1 MSNLI
6 EVDRWENGIYQLET
20 SDPVIGGPDGI
31 DNLQAKQLA
40 NRTQFLKRLVEGG
53 QSNLDAHANAADPHP
68 QYATKADLAQRLAE
82 LVGQSPAALDTLKE
96 LADALGND
104 PNFATT
110 ITNELAKRAAIDS
123 PVFTGTP
130 KGPTPPQFDSS
141 DRLASTGFVQRALG
155 NMQIGTRIQS
165 AANAIFSASHAGGS
179 YTLEVA
185 STTYVLPS
193 LASVKPGATFEYL
206 ATVNA
211 ATVATAGADKMMTGS
226 LVSSSTCVL
235 NNGDTAKFVSDGT
248 YWVLVSGSAA
258 LRLSLGDFGSSL
270 STNGYQKLPSGLIIQ
285 WGLFQINFSSTPQT
299 ASGVVTYP
307 LAFPNG
313 VLSVTATSLSSTPSA
328 YPAPSVVL
336 TSASQ
341 FTAYAYGAVNNAGQ
355 SYYYIA
361 IGR

>member
-1 MSNLI
+1 MSKLV
-6 EVDRWENGIYQLET
+6 ESSQWEEDLYQIET
-20 SDPVIGGPDGI
+20 SDPVEGGPDGVS
-31 DNLQAKQLA
+31 NKQAKQLGG
-40 NRTQFLKRLVEGG
+40 RTRYLKQQVE
-53 QSNLDAHANAADPHP
+53 QSQSGITQHVTASDPHP
-68 QYATKADLAQRLAE
+68 QYATKADLAQE
-82 LVGQSPAALDTLKE
+82 VGNLVGQAPESLNTLKE
-96 LADALGND
+96 FADALGKD

-110 ITNELAKRAAIDS
+110 MTNALALKAPIDS
-123 PVFTGTP
+123 PTFAGTP
-130 KGPTPPQFDSS
+130 KAPMPPQFDSS
-141 DRLASTGFVQRALG
+141 DKVASTAFVQRALG

-270 STNGYQKLPSGLIIQ
+270 ASAGYQKLPSGLIVQ
-285 WGLFQINFSSTPQT
+285 WGAIGNVTTSATS
-299 ASGVVTYP
+299 ASFP
-307 LAFPNG
+307 IAFTSA
-313 VLSVTATSLSSTPSA
+313 VYSVSLTATSNSA
-328 YPAPSVVL
+328 VAASLV
-336 TSASQ
+336 SASN
-341 FTAYAYGAVNNAGQ
+341 TGVSAVVSSGNVAVGFV
-355 SYYYIA
+355 A
-361 IGR
+361 IGK

>member
-1 MSNLI
+1 MTDLVESST
-6 EVDRWENGIYQLET
+6 WTPGIRQFET
-20 SDPVIGGPDGI
+20 SDPVEGGPDGI
-31 DNLQAKQLA
+31 DNVPLRQLA
-40 NRTQFLKRLVEGG
+40 NRTRFLK
-53 QSNLDAHANAADPHP
+53 DAHDALAGAQNPYP
-68 QYATKADLAQRLAE
+68 QYATTVQMQAAISA
-82 LVGQSPAALDTLKE
+82 LVDAAPGALDTLNE
-96 LADALGND
+96 LSKALGND

-110 ITNELAKRAAIDS
+110 MANALALKAPIDS

-141 DRLASTGFVQRALG
+141 DRLASTGFVQHALG

-185 STTYVLPS
+185 STTYALPS
-193 LASVKPGATFEYL
+193 LASVKPGATFEFL

-258 LRLSLGDFGSSL
+258 LRLSLGDFGNSL
-270 STNGYQKLPSGLIIQ
+270 SANGYQKLPSGLIIQ
-285 WGLFQINFSSTPQT
+285 WGVVGTNGT
-299 ASGVVTYP
+299 ADTQVI
-307 LAFPNG
+307 FPVG
-313 VLSVTATSLSSTPSA
+313 YQRAC
-328 YPAPSVVL
+328 YSVVASPNSNL
-336 TSASQ
+336 SGGTFDSPFGITVSGFWVGGYQCSGSPTIRSAHECRWM
-341 FTAYAYGAVNNAGQ
+341 
-355 SYYYIA
+355 A
-361 IGR
+361 IGY